1 MLSHHDTVLLYHT
14 CQHPINKALTH
25 YILKQTS
32 TKYNHKPSRTR
43 LARMLIGGVV
53 EWGKCRKIDQLTLTE
68 VRIVECYRMWVLRKE
83 IPHEYL

>member
-1 MLSHHDTVLLYHT
+1 MGLYTHKMLSHHDTVLLYHT

-43 LARMLIGGVV
+43 LARMLMGGVV
-53 EWGKCRKIDQLTLTE
+53 EWWEGYQDGL
-68 VRIVECYRMWVLRKE
+68 V
-83 IPHEYL
+83 